1 MPGGEAD
8 TLLSDDWQAPN
19 SNTMLLDHNN
29 AAEFQAFPNWP
40 KICQEERQL
49 LFRSSFSS
57 APKKDNGRFAFLP
70 LSQ

>member
-1 MPGGEAD
+1 
-8 TLLSDDWQAPN
+8 
-19 SNTMLLDHNN
+19 MLLDHNN